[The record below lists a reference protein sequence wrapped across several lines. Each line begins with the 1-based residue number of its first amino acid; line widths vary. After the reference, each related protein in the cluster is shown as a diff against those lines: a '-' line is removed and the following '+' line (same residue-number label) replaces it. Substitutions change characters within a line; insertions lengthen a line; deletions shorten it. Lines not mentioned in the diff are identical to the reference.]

1 MNENDWAD
9 LARELIRAVN
19 DNGPNAAE
27 IWSAGGTWVTLVV
40 GGIALFFAKGQLHEA
55 SLARTQTKELELEK
69 SQPYVVLS
77 MEESTGPDYIDLVLR
92 NYGQTA
98 AHNVRVILDPA
109 PKRAFPQ
116 GEVRFPDVI
125 PLLAPGQEWR
135 SHWDVGSK
143 RATAQLPQKHKGTVT
158 YLGIKQ
164 APQSIEVILD
174 WSIYNS
180 RTSTVKRGLHDLA
193 KAVMDI
199 RDTHKGWNE
208 DFSAGLAV
216 YTRDGNA
223 KDAAAAREK
232 EEIERELEAERES
245 QPPAPRRA
253 RIERPQQG
261 E

>member
-1 MNENDWAD
+1 VNESDWAD
-9 LARELIRAVN
+9 LAREIIRAVN

-27 IWSAGGTWVTLVV
+27 IWSAVGTWITLLV
-40 GGIALFFAKGQLHEA
+40 GGVALYFAKGQLNEA
-55 SLARTQTKELELEK
+55 SLAREQTKDLELEK

-109 PKRAFPQ
+109 PKRAYPAGDVKFP
-116 GEVRFPDVI
+116 EVI

-135 SHWDVGSK
+135 THWDAGSK

-158 YLGIKQ
+158 YLGIKN

-180 RTSTVKRGLHDLA
+180 HASNVKRGLHDLA

-199 RDTHKGWNE
+199 RDTHEGWDE
-208 DFSAGLAV
+208 EFSRGLAV
-216 YTRDGNA
+216 HTRDGDA

-232 EEIERELEAERES
+232 EEIERELEAEKASR
-245 QPPAPRRA
+245 PAASKRVRS
-253 RIERPQQG
+253 RRPQ
-261 E
+261 EEE